1 MRYHLNIRRGEGSGA
16 SRWQRFASPVP
27 RRTLWRGR
35 WKNWIS
41 GSFCRMKPARKRS
54 ASLGDCACLEKKC
67 GACAMVVSGRPA
79 LACAVSLG
87 AAADSSGRS
96 R

>member
-16 SRWQRFASPVP
+16 VAGGSALQAPVP

-54 ASLGDCACLEKKC
+54 
-67 GACAMVVSGRPA
+67 
-79 LACAVSLG
+79 VSLG
-87 AAADSSGRS
+87 TAHV
-96 R
+96 